1 MSLFSPFSILNLDYY
16 AAVKGAT
23 LSTDEGLS
31 NLLSSLVPDFVL
43 SDHPTFVAFLKAYF
57 EFIEQE
63 GNSRF
68 AATTLEKNVDVDQ
81 TLEQFISYF

>member
-1 MSLFSPFSILNLDYY
+1 MSLFSPFSILNLDSYS
-16 AAVKGAT
+16 AVKGAT

-57 EFIEQE
+57 EFIE
-63 GNSRF
+63 
-68 AATTLEKNVDVDQ
+68 
-81 TLEQFISYF
+81 